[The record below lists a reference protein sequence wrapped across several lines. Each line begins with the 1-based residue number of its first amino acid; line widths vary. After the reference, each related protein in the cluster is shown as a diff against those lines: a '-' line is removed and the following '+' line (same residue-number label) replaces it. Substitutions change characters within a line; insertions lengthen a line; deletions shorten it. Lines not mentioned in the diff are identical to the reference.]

1 MPAFKNFRKKLRR
14 RRIESALLA
23 GYAFAVTCALFLS
36 LLNKPFSSQPKLPI
50 THVSADGY
58 DFGADIL
65 TPAFNDSA
73 ADNPFD
79 LIYNDVQNIKLLSS
93 NEVITS
99 KFEVQQNGKNVVMP
113 IESKPKYEE
122 DYGEISGIYQK
133 ERHVL
138 IVEKGDTF
146 IGLLTKLG
154 MNTKSATEAYNVLKK
169 VFDARNLRVGQH
181 IELTATFDVRS
192 HQLEMLDKLMITPE
206 RGVKYILS
214 VNEYD
219 KYVAQVERE
228 KFQPDVKVV
237 DGKVDGAV
245 LNSLINAGV
254 TRRIANEVVNRM
266 SYMVNFR
273 TDVKKGDTFNV
284 KYDVSK
290 AANGDV
296 VKIGNLLSAS
306 FKTAKKTYKIYRF
319 KDNNYYNEKGET
331 KKTGLDIK
339 PLSMRGARISSLFGY
354 RRHPIHKT
362 MKFHNGVDYA
372 APKGTAI
379 YASGNG
385 VVEMAQYVNG
395 YGNYVKIRHN
405 GEYETAY
412 GHMQGYAKG
421 IKKGVRVRKGQVIG
435 YVGSTGQST
444 GPHLH
449 FEILR
454 KGQRINPLKSNVA
467 TGNDLGGAQLTEF
480 KHRMNQI
487 DAMKEK
493 IFHKE
498 ESAPVLASVLE
509 AEKAAEAEKAVAAE
523 NAAATDGDEIKI
535 EISDDAKA
543 KVVEVSPEKSAE
555 ISVDEITAS
564 MMKDT
569 PIKDVAGE
577 TTSEKPLEMPV
588 IEPQTETEP
597 VTETKAESE
606 AESETETEASV
617 AAIPASY
624 KGKVYYPPRISA
636 EQMRRK
642 NLASSSNLPSGKKVV
657 KVPPRKPK
665 YAKR

>member
-36 LLNKPFSSQPKLPI
+36 LLNKPFSAQPKLPI
-50 THVSADGY
+50 THVSGEGY
-58 DFGADIL
+58 DFGSDIL

-79 LIYNDVQNIKLLSS
+79 LIYNDVNNIKLLSA
-93 NEVITS
+93 NEVVTS
-99 KFEVQQNGKNVVMP
+99 KFEVQQNGKNVMMP

-192 HQLEMLDKLMITPE
+192 HQLEMLDKLVITPE

-214 VNEYD
+214 VDEYD

-228 KFQPDVKVV
+228 KFEPDVKVV
-237 DGKVDGAV
+237 DGTVDGAV

-273 TDVKKGDTFNV
+273 TDVHKGDTFNV

-339 PLSMRGARISSLFGY
+339 PLAARGSRISSLFGY

-379 YASGNG
+379 FASGNG

-412 GHMQGYAKG
+412 GHMQGFAKG
-421 IKKGVRVRKGQVIG
+421 IRKGVRVRKGQVIG

-509 AEKAAEAEKAVAAE
+509 AEKAASEQAAAEAATATENTETSENATAQKNTEIAE
-523 NAAATDGDEIKI
+523 NAVAEVKAENETKPETPEVPAAEP
-535 EISDDAKA
+535 A
-543 KVVEVSPEKSAE
+543 KVEAEPEKTAE
-555 ISVDEITAS
+555 AEVEATPDSISVSETAEQ
-564 MMKDT
+564 
-569 PIKDVAGE
+569 PAE
-577 TTSEKPLEMPV
+577 E
-588 IEPQTETEP
+588 
-597 VTETKAESE
+597 VTE
-606 AESETETEASV
+606 
-617 AAIPASY
+617 AIPASY
-624 KGKVYYPPRISA
+624 KGKVYYPPRMSA
-636 EQMRRK
+636 EQTRQK
-642 NLASSSNLPSGKKVV
+642 YLSSARNLPSGKKVV